1 MQTFRSKYLS
11 YRSTG
16 AFSSLVND
24 YLDGH
29 ASLRPF
35 YNHTPDLNGIEAA
48 IIERDRRPVNRA
60 LLKEELTRQYNDI
73 EITDKVKRNLSLIG
87 LENCY
92 TICTAHQPN
101 IFTGHLYFIYKILHA
116 IRLSEELSAAMPDK
130 YFVPVYYM
138 GSEDADLEELGEVFI
153 HGKKYQWETTQ
164 KGAVGRM
171 KVDKP
176 LLKLIAGIKAQLLV
190 EPNGGAIMK
199 MVEDAYKEGRTIEQA
214 TFHFVNSLFG
224 TYGLIVFLPD
234 NHVFKKAFTDVVQK
248 ELDEQFSHKAVDQTL
263 AAFPSDYKIQ
273 AAGRN
278 INLFYLKDDVRERIE
293 KTGSGFSIAN
303 TDIHFSKEAL
313 KTELE
318 HFPERFSPNVILR
331 PVFQEMILPNV
342 AFIGGGGELAYWLEL
357 KQVFDAVGALF
368 PVIILRNSFA
378 LVDARTT
385 ALLQKLD
392 FKAEDFFAPMKSID
406 EAIVKRSTGLSL
418 ELNAEKEKLELVYT
432 LIADKASA
440 VDQTLNKH
448 VAALQKKGL
457 ERFGILEKKMMRAEK
472 KKFEAS
478 LRQAAKVKASL
489 YPSGILQERIDN
501 LLPWYAVYGD
511 SFIQTLYENSQGLKL
526 AFCILQNESGS

>member
-1 MQTFRSKYLS
+1 
-11 YRSTG
+11 
-16 AFSSLVND
+16 V
-24 YLDGH
+24 
-29 ASLRPF
+29 
-35 YNHTPDLNGIEAA
+35 
-48 IIERDRRPVNRA
+48 
-60 LLKEELTRQYNDI
+60 
-73 EITDKVKRNLSLIG
+73 
-87 LENCY
+87 
-92 TICTAHQPN
+92 
-101 IFTGHLYFIYKILHA
+101 
-116 IRLSEELSAAMPDK
+116 
-130 YFVPVYYM
+130 
-138 GSEDADLEELGEVFI
+138 
-153 HGKKYQWETTQ
+153 
-164 KGAVGRM
+164 
-171 KVDKP
+171 
-176 LLKLIAGIKAQLLV
+176 
-190 EPNGGAIMK
+190 
-199 MVEDAYKEGRTIEQA
+199 
-214 TFHFVNSLFG
+214 
-224 TYGLIVFLPD
+224 
-234 NHVFKKAFTDVVQK
+234 
-248 ELDEQFSHKAVDQTL
+248 
-263 AAFPSDYKIQ
+263 
-273 AAGRN
+273 
-278 INLFYLKDDVRERIE
+278 
-293 KTGSGFSIAN
+293 
-303 TDIHFSKEAL
+303 

-318 HFPERFSPNVILR
+318 RFPERFSPNVILR

-392 FKAEDFFAPMKSID
+392 LKAEDFFAPMKSID

-457 ERFGILEKKMMRAEK
+457 ERIGILEKKMMRAEK

-526 AFCILQNESGS
+526 AFCILQDESGS